1 MDVFE
6 DSDVE
11 DEGMEASP
19 AVNLTAEG
27 GEETEPQRS
36 LGYSLE
42 GEREEDDDMVPKL
55 RPHSHLEDI
64 QEAVEEEEEEE
75 EEEGE
80 WEDGTTGAEVWE
92 EGEGGEE
99 EGWGDE
105 EEEPSPADMMTEE
118 EARMLA
124 GPYDDEGLLPDPLLF

>member
-11 DEGMEASP
+11 DEGMEAGP
-19 AVNLTAEG
+19 TAEG
-27 GEETEPQRS
+27 GEETGS

-42 GEREEDDDMVPKL
+42 GEREEEDDMVPTL
-55 RPHSHLEDI
+55 RPQSHLEDI
-64 QEAVEEEEEEE
+64 QEAEEAEEEE

-99 EGWGDE
+99 EGWG
-105 EEEPSPADMMTEE
+105 EEPSPADMMTEE

-124 GPYDDEGLLPDPLLF
+124 APLEDEGLPPDPLLF